1 MCARAGGK
9 KTMCF
14 PMLCFQLPLV
24 HNATRRFC
32 LAAAERPY
40 ARGAWLAAAGLA
52 KPAARLY
59 PAAELGDPG
68 LINFLLNVPSVVALS
83 FTPVTAFMF
92 SLSSTSSNDMETLS
106 AHDPD

>member
-1 MCARAGGK
+1 
-9 KTMCF
+9 MCF

-83 FTPVTAFMF
+83 FTPVTAFKPY
-92 SLSSTSSNDMETLS
+92 LRTTQTKGRDTPKARCLARHVPVEN
-106 AHDPD
+106 H